1 MVYMNLNEEQIKDMG
16 GIQREAEGSIS
27 QEKVLRD
34 VEPDPFANIDAS
46 NEIATQINKS
56 EELKKSQSRLKD
68 LFELVEVYKKL
79 NSVEK
84 TANLIND
91 LLMLSKHLFDQGDKE
106 NAVIALNKAEE
117 LDTLYNQNGNVNEM
131 SNYKIGKIIDQ
142 EFLTKKEIEK
152 PNQIAS
158 DDNSQNHEVGN
169 I

>member
-1 MVYMNLNEEQIKDMG
+1 MNLNEEQIEGMS
-16 GIQREAEGSIS
+16 GIQHQAEGNIVK
-27 QEKVLRD
+27 ENVLRD
-34 VEPDPFANIDAS
+34 GEPDPFANIDAS

-68 LFELVEVYKKL
+68 LFDLVEVYKKL

-117 LDTLYNQNGNVNEM
+117 LDSLYNQNGNIEEM
-131 SNYKIGKIIDQ
+131 SNYKIGKIID
-142 EFLTKKEIEK
+142 ENFEKEE
-152 PNQIAS
+152 PNQAPS
-158 DDNSQNHEVGN
+158 DNNSQNHEVGN

>member
-1 MVYMNLNEEQIKDMG
+1 MNLNEEQIEGMS
-16 GIQREAEGSIS
+16 GIQRQAEGNIAK
-27 QEKVLRD
+27 ENVLRD
-34 VEPDPFANIDAS
+34 GEPDPFADIDVS
-46 NEIATQINKS
+46 NEISTQINKN

-68 LFELVEVYKKL
+68 LFDLVEVYKKL

-152 PNQIAS
+152 PNQAPS
-158 DDNSQNHEVGN
+158 DTNSQNHEVIGL
-169 I
+169 

>member
-1 MVYMNLNEEQIKDMG
+1 MNLNEEQIKDTS
-16 GIQREAEGSIS
+16 GIQHEAEGNIVK
-27 QEKVLRD
+27 ENILRD
-34 VEPDPFANIDAS
+34 GEPDPFANIDVS
-46 NEIATQINKS
+46 NEISTQINKN

-106 NAVIALNKAEE
+106 NAIIALNKAEE
-117 LDTLYNQNGNVNEM
+117 LDTLYNKNDNIEKM
-131 SNYKIGKIIDQ
+131 SNYKIGKTIN
-142 EFLTKKEIEK
+142 ENFKKEIEE
-152 PNQIAS
+152 PNQAS
-158 DDNSQNHEVGN
+158 SDNNSQNHEVGN